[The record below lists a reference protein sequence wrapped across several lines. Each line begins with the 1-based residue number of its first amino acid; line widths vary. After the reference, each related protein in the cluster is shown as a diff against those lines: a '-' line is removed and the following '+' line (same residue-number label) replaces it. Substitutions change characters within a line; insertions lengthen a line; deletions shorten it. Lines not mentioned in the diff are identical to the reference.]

1 MPRAVVYNAFWSTGG
16 GAEAYGGAIA
26 ELLSRDYAVELLGH
40 DSFDRDALAE
50 RLSLDL
56 SSCTVATVPQASAAV
71 TDATRGVPLFVNVSH
86 RSRDVSSAQRS
97 LYVVHFP
104 TVFAAGDDDGV
115 QWGTGWHVPD
125 GDTTWSD
132 GRGRLLVRGPVSLR
146 IRIGFSRPR
155 ATELRVLLDGEE
167 VARRRVGGG
176 RSLRHRAGTPVQVE
190 VPAGRSTVA
199 LVSDTFSPA
208 GDRRT
213 LGVPVRS
220 VEVGG
225 CPTSPSA
232 SMDWL
237 DSYDRVVANSAFTAG
252 WVRELWRRDATVLH
266 PPVSL
271 RPPGHKTR
279 SILSVGRFIPTGRG
293 HSKKQL
299 ELVQAFRRLVDDGLV
314 DWTLHL
320 VGGLAGPGQEY
331 FAQLQAA
338 AAGYP
343 VEVHPDASGVELSA
357 LYGQAAIYWH
367 AAGLGEE
374 DPERLE
380 HFGISTVEA
389 MSAGAVPVVV
399 GLGGLVETVRDGVD
413 GYLFRDLDEL
423 ITRTRQLVDDE
434 RLRTRMSQSAQS
446 RAQDFSLPAF
456 DERLQ
461 QLLR

>member
-1 MPRAVVYNAFWSTGG
+1 MPRAVVYNSFWSTGG

-26 ELLSRDYAVELLGH
+26 ELLARSYAVELLGH
-40 DSFDRDALAE
+40 EDFDHEALAE

-56 SSCTVATVPQASAAV
+56 SACTVRTVEQSSAAV
-71 TDATRGVPLFVNVSH
+71 TDASRGVPVFVNVSH

-104 TVFAAGDDDGV
+104 TEFAPGDDDAV

-132 GRGRLLVRGPVSLR
+132 GRGRLLVQGPATLR
-146 IRIGFSRPR
+146 IRVGFARPKP
-155 ATELRVLLDGEE
+155 TELRVVLDGEQ
-167 VARRRVGGG
+167 VASRRVGGG
-176 RSLRHRAGTPVQVE
+176 RSLLHRAGTPVQVD

-199 LVSDTFSPA
+199 LLSDTFSPA

-220 VEVGG
+220 VELDGRRV
-225 CPTSPSA
+225 SPVA
-232 SMDWL
+232 STNWL
-237 DSYDRVVANSAFTAG
+237 DSYDRVVANSAFTAH
-252 WVRELWRRDATVLH
+252 WTRELWGREAAVLH

-271 RPPGHKTR
+271 RPPGPKSG

-299 ELVQAFRRLVDDGLV
+299 ELVQAFRRLVDEGLT

-320 VGGLAGPGQEY
+320 VGGLAGPGREY
-331 FAQLQAA
+331 YAELLRQS
-338 AAGYP
+338 AGYP
-343 VEVHPDASGVELSA
+343 VELHPDASGAELA
-357 LYGQAAIYWH
+357 ELYAHASIYWH
-367 AAGLGEE
+367 AAGLGEQ

-413 GYLFRDLDEL
+413 GYLFADLDQL
-423 ITRTRQLVDDE
+423 VARTRELGADP
-434 RLRTRMSQSAQS
+434 RLLARMSASAQV

-456 DERLQ
+456 DERLR
-461 QLLR
+461 LLL